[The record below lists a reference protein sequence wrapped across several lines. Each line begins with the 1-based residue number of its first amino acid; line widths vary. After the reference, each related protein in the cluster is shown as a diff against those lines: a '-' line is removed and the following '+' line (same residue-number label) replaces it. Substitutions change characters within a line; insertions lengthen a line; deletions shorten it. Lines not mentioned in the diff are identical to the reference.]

1 MHNYKELNVWKK
13 SIDLATEV
21 YRITGDLPKAEMY
34 GLVSQARRSAVSI
47 CSNIAEGAG
56 RNTNGEF
63 NQFLGIAT
71 GSSFELETQMIIAR
85 NLEFI
90 NQNEFE
96 ISENKIT
103 EVQKMLH
110 GFKKHIKSNK

>member
-1 MHNYKELNVWKK
+1 
-13 SIDLATEV
+13 
-21 YRITGDLPKAEMY
+21 
-34 GLVSQARRSAVSI
+34 
-47 CSNIAEGAG
+47 
-56 RNTNGEF
+56 
-63 NQFLGIAT
+63 LGIAT

-96 ISENKIT
+96 ISEKKIT

-110 GFKKHIKSNK
+110 GFKKHISAKKK